1 MEPKKRSLAAGERD
15 EFLRAAWRTLVAEEV
30 DAKQLVFVDEMGANV
45 SLSALYAWS
54 RKGKRA
60 LGSAPRNW
68 GKNLTLL
75 ASITQEGVGPC
86 LAVEGSTTREI
97 FEAYLEGVLAPTLS
111 PGQVVV
117 MDNLSAH
124 KGGRVK
130 EILEGAGCEL
140 VYLPPYSPDFNPIE
154 QAFSKVKGLVRR
166 AEARTREALIEA
178 MGRALSALSAMD
190 AWTFFAHCGYREVVQ
205 PL

>member
-1 MEPKKRSLAAGERD
+1 M
-15 EFLRAAWRTLVAEEV
+15 
-30 DAKQLVFVDEMGANV
+30 
-45 SLSALYAWS
+45 
-54 RKGKRA
+54 
-60 LGSAPRNW
+60 
-68 GKNLTLL
+68 
-75 ASITQEGVGPC
+75 
-86 LAVEGSTTREI
+86 
-97 FEAYLEGVLAPTLS
+97 
-111 PGQVVV
+111 

-140 VYLPPYSPDFNPIE
+140 VYLPPYSPEFNPIE

-190 AWTFFAHCGYREVVQ
+190 TWAFFAHCGYREVVQ